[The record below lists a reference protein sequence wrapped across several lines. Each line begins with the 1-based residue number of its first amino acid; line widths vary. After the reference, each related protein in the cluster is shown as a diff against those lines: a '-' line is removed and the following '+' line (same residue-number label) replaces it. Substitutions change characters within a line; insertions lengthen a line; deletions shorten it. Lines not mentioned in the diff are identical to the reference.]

1 MMKIEAKLIEL
12 ETRRNMVVEYLNEY
26 KRYNEEYN
34 TNAMDANIER
44 CEELLAK
51 YDLMINELKSY
62 KAVDELC

>member
-1 MMKIEAKLIEL
+1 MMKIEAKLMEL

-26 KRYNEEYN
+26 KRYNEDYN
-34 TNAMDANIER
+34 TNTMDSYIER

-62 KAVDELC
+62 TIEC

>member
-1 MMKIEAKLIEL
+1 MMKIEAKLMEL

-26 KRYNEEYN
+26 RRYNEDYN
-34 TNAMDANIER
+34 TNTMDEYIER

-62 KAVDELC
+62 TIEC